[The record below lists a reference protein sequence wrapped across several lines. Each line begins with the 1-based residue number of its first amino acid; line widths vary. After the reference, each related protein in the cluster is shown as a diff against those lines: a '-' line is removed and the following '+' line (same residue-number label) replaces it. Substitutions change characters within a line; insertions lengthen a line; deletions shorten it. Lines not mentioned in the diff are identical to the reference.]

1 MAPVNASGAVAGSL
15 TARPATSAPITAAN
29 TTAAPPASLRALLAE
44 IHTTCAP
51 LISREAATK
60 LSKAAT
66 EAHEQWETRTA
77 ALQELLPLF
86 QRAADEEVLEWVQEA
101 VSRPLASQ
109 LEDLR
114 SSVVRVACDVV
125 TALLKAHGRAIAP
138 LVTALLPSLLHN
150 ACNVVKVI
158 ANSSSTVALLVA
170 ETVPTPPLLACLL
183 HHSSD
188 KHAQTRRAVCD
199 SFAAAIAQGAP
210 ISERLVG
217 ETTKALGRLTAD
229 SDVKAREA
237 AGRAFWA
244 LHSRFP
250 AAAEALRN
258 GFTRSQLALV
268 KRLEP
273 GAA

>member
-1 MAPVNASGAVAGSL
+1 M
-15 TARPATSAPITAAN
+15 
-29 TTAAPPASLRALLAE
+29 
-44 IHTTCAP
+44 
-51 LISREAATK
+51 
-60 LSKAAT
+60 
-66 EAHEQWETRTA
+66 
-77 ALQELLPLF
+77 
-86 QRAADEEVLEWVQEA
+86 
-101 VSRPLASQ
+101 
-109 LEDLR
+109 
-114 SSVVRVACDVV
+114 
-125 TALLKAHGRAIAP
+125 
-138 LVTALLPSLLHN
+138 
-150 ACNVVKVI
+150 
-158 ANSSSTVALLVA
+158 
-170 ETVPTPPLLACLL
+170 PTPPLLACLL

-244 LHSRFP
+244 LYSRFP

-258 GFTRSQLALV
+258 SFTRSQLALV

-273 GAA
+273 GAS